1 MKIAWGIFLKMA
13 KKICSFLTKLPFDL
27 FHAGWTRFGVTM
39 QAAFCLVDPKP
50 VRLRALEY
58 FRNCAKLRSMRWDGV
73 QDYPVYVI
81 NRTKDAVRMSRFAA
95 SCRKWG
101 ITYERVEA
109 INCAAPEFNFSPYE
123 AEIAETFYGK
133 TEFLRGAVG
142 CFLSHVKAW
151 RKIIEADISGA
162 LICEDD
168 ARFLG
173 PIPRKI
179 ADYHFPKD
187 SDLIFVN
194 QRTAAGIQNLSNNT
208 TASSFNFFQINDAIL
223 YLLDACS
230 AISAIGTDGYII
242 SRQGAKKLLF
252 IFQKAGISMEVD
264 WFLFFH
270 SLSQGERK
278 KFISIDGTGRF
289 DMLEFESEKLNT
301 YVILPSFVEQSSM
314 DSIIGFDKAGNYIAR
329 HSMFECDKP

>member
-1 MKIAWGIFLKMA
+1 MNFNPAQI
-13 KKICSFLTKLPFDL
+13 PFHL
-27 FHAGWTRFGVTM
+27 FHSGWTRLAVTL

-58 FRNCAKLRSMRWDGV
+58 LRNGAKLRSMRWDGA

-81 NRTKDAVRMSRFAA
+81 NRSKDTERIDRFSA

-109 INCAAPEFNFSPYE
+109 INCADPEFNFTPYE

-133 TEFLRGAVG
+133 TQFLRGAVG

-151 RKIIEADISGA
+151 RKIVEANIPGA
-162 LICEDD
+162 IICEDD

-179 ADYHFPKD
+179 ADYDFPMN
-187 SDLIFVN
+187 SNLIYLN
-194 QRTAAGIQNLSNNT
+194 QRIAEGLYKIGGSKQASVPKLYFSTLNDAAFKLFGVQSPISAPGGEGYFMSCNGALKALSN
-208 TASSFNFFQINDAIL
+208 F
-223 YLLDACS
+223 
-230 AISAIGTDGYII
+230 
-242 SRQGAKKLLF
+242 KKY
-252 IFQKAGISMEVD
+252 GVYMEVD

-270 SLSQGERK
+270 SLSHEERG
-278 KFISIDGTGRF
+278 KFIEEDATGRF
-289 DMLEFESEKLNT
+289 EMLEFGSENLNS
-301 YVILPSFVEQSSM
+301 YVMIPSLVEQSSM
-314 DSIIGFDKAGNYIAR
+314 DSIIGFDKAGNYIER
-329 HSMFECDKP
+329 HSMFECDKS

>member
-1 MKIAWGIFLKMA
+1 VNFNPAQI
-13 KKICSFLTKLPFDL
+13 PFHL
-27 FHAGWTRFGVTM
+27 FHSGWTRLAVNL
-39 QAAFCLVDPKP
+39 QSALCIVDPKP

-58 FRNCAKLRSMRWDGV
+58 LRQGARLRAMHWLGE

-81 NRTKDAVRMSRFAA
+81 NRSKDTERMSRFAE

-101 ITYERVEA
+101 ISYERVEA
-109 INCAAPEFNFSPYE
+109 INCADPEFDFSPYE
-123 AEIAETFYGK
+123 AQIAETFYGK
-133 TEFLRGAVG
+133 TQFLRGAVG

-151 RKIIEADISGA
+151 RKIIEANIPGA
-162 LICEDD
+162 IICEDD

-179 ADYHFPKD
+179 ADYNFPND

-194 QRTAAGIQNLSNNT
+194 QRTATGIQNLSNHS
-208 TASSFNFFQINDAIL
+208 TASSFDFFQINDAIL

-242 SRQGAKKLLF
+242 SCQGAEKLLL

-270 SLSQGERK
+270 SLSQAERK

-289 DMLEFESEKLNT
+289 DMLEFRSEKLNT
-301 YVILPSFVEQSSM
+301 YVILPSFVEQRSN
-314 DSIIGFDKAGNYIAR
+314 DSTIGFENPKNYIDR
-329 HSMFECDKP
+329 KLIRS

>member
-1 MKIAWGIFLKMA
+1 MNI
-13 KKICSFLTKLPFDL
+13 SRLPFVL
-27 FHAGWTRFGVTM
+27 FHAGWTRLGVAI
-39 QAAFCLVDPKP
+39 QSVFCLVNPKP

-58 FRNCAKLRSMRWDGV
+58 LRNGAKLRSMRWHGA

-81 NRTKDAVRMSRFAA
+81 NRSKDTDRMLRFSA

-101 ITYERVEA
+101 ISFERLEA
-109 INCAAPEFNFSPYE
+109 INCADPVFDFSPYE

-133 TEFLRGAVG
+133 TQFLRGAVG

-151 RKIIEADISGA
+151 RKIVEANIAGA
-162 LICEDD
+162 IICEDD
-168 ARFLG
+168 AQFLG
-173 PIPRKI
+173 PIPRKFVEYNLPSC
-179 ADYHFPKD
+179 AD
-187 SDLIFVN
+187 LGFVN
-194 QRTAAGIQNLSNNT
+194 QRTAAGIQNLFNNST
-208 TASSFNFFQINDAIL
+208 ESSFDFFQINDAIL

-230 AISAIGTDGYII
+230 VISAIGTDGYII
-242 SRQGAKKLLF
+242 SRQGAEKLLV
-252 IFQKAGISMEVD
+252 IFQKAGVSMEVD

-270 SLSQGERK
+270 SLSQAERE

-314 DSIIGFDKAGNYIAR
+314 DSIIGFDKAGNYIER